1 MFRKASLSDLDA
13 ISSIYTAIHDHEEAG
28 LVTIGWSRSIYPTR
42 ASAEASILAGDMF
55 VLEEEGRVVAAAKI
69 NQKQE
74 ESYARGTW
82 THEVEGSKV
91 MVLHTLVVAPKDAGN
106 GYGTR
111 FVAFYEDFAAQNGCP
126 YLRMDTNARNVAARA
141 LYRKLGYIEVS
152 IVPCIFNGI
161 EGVNLVLLEKTLSV

>member
-1 MFRKASLSDLDA
+1 MFRKASLADLDA
-13 ISSIYTAIHDHEEAG
+13 ISAIYTAIHDHEEAG

-42 ASAEASILAGDMF
+42 ASAEASIRAGDMF

-82 THEVEGSKV
+82 THEVDDSKV

-111 FVAFYEDFAAQNGCP
+111 FVAFYEDFAAQKGCP
-126 YLRMDTNARNVAARA
+126 FLRMDTNARNVAARA
-141 LYRKLGYIEVS
+141 LYRRLGYIEVS
-152 IVPCIFNGI
+152 IVPCVFNGI

>member
-13 ISSIYTAIHDHEEAG
+13 ISAIYTAIHDYEEAG

-42 ASAEASILAGDMF
+42 ASAEASIRAGDMF
-55 VLEEEGRVVAAAKI
+55 VLEKEGRVVAAAKI

-82 THEVEGSKV
+82 THEVDDSKV